1 MITIQ
6 NKAECCGCTACY
18 NICPKEAIQMKPD
31 FEGFLYPFVNA
42 ERCVEC
48 GLCDAVCPVQNP
60 VSCDELE
67 RKSYVI
73 RTKDSHVLDHSTSG
87 GFITPLGQWV
97 IKQNGVICGAA
108 FNNDFKV
115 VHKIVGGGG
124 AHSLSDLRGSK
135 YVQSDLTDCF
145 ATIKRYL
152 EQGTTVCFV
161 GTTCQVYG
169 LKKFL
174 RKKYET
180 LVTVDLVCHGTPS
193 PKLWDKYL
201 EYQKNNY
208 HSEIE
213 DISFRNKTYGY
224 HSGTM
229 RIQFK
234 NGKTYYGSARVDPM
248 LKSFFKEIS
257 SRPSCY
263 QCYFKSLERCS
274 DFTIYDCWH
283 ADQLVVGLADDDKG
297 YTNLIVQSKK
307 GEQVLE
313 KIKQDFDIYP
323 VDTERAIALDGI
335 MVRNAAHPHPKREEY
350 YKDMDRDEVAEHIE
364 KFIPITKK
372 DHLIEWSKKIIY
384 RVGIYRFLKKKM
396 S

>member
-1 MITIQ
+1 MY
-6 NKAECCGCTACY
+6 E
-18 NICPKEAIQMKPD
+18 
-31 FEGFLYPFVNA
+31 
-42 ERCVEC
+42 
-48 GLCDAVCPVQNP
+48 
-60 VSCDELE
+60 
-67 RKSYVI
+67 
-73 RTKDSHVLDHSTSG
+73 
-87 GFITPLGQWV
+87 
-97 IKQNGVICGAA
+97 
-108 FNNDFKV
+108 
-115 VHKIVGGGG
+115 
-124 AHSLSDLRGSK
+124 
-135 YVQSDLTDCF
+135 
-145 ATIKRYL
+145 
-152 EQGTTVCFV
+152 
-161 GTTCQVYG
+161 
-169 LKKFL
+169 
-174 RKKYET
+174 KKYET

-248 LKSFFKEIS
+248 LRSFFKEIS

-263 QCYFKSLERCS
+263 QCYFKNLERCS

-335 MVRNAAHPHPKREEY
+335 MLHTRTRSERN
-350 YKDMDRDEVAEHIE
+350 
-364 KFIPITKK
+364 
-372 DHLIEWSKKIIY
+372 II
-384 RVGIYRFLKKKM
+384 RTWIVMRWRNTLRSLFP
-396 S
+396 

>member
-115 VHKIVGGGG
+115 VHKIVGGGT
-124 AHSLSDLRGSK
+124 HSLSDLRGSK

-224 HSGTM
+224 HSSTM

-263 QCYFKSLERCS
+263 QCYFKNLERCS

-350 YKDMDRDEVAEHIE
+350 YQDMDRDEVAEHIE

>member
-31 FEGFLYPFVNA
+31 FEGFLYPFVNT

-115 VHKIVGGGG
+115 VHKIVGGGT
-124 AHSLSDLRGSK
+124 HSLSDLRGSK

-248 LKSFFKEIS
+248 LRSFFKEIS

-263 QCYFKSLERCS
+263 QCYFKNLERCS

-350 YKDMDRDEVAEHIE
+350 YQDMDHDEVAEHIE

>member
-73 RTKDSHVLDHSTSG
+73 RTKDSHVLNHSTSG

-115 VHKIVGGGG
+115 VHKIVGG

>member
-1 MITIQ
+1 M
-6 NKAECCGCTACY
+6 
-18 NICPKEAIQMKPD
+18 
-31 FEGFLYPFVNA
+31 
-42 ERCVEC
+42 
-48 GLCDAVCPVQNP
+48 
-60 VSCDELE
+60 
-67 RKSYVI
+67 
-73 RTKDSHVLDHSTSG
+73 
-87 GFITPLGQWV
+87 
-97 IKQNGVICGAA
+97 
-108 FNNDFKV
+108 
-115 VHKIVGGGG
+115 
-124 AHSLSDLRGSK
+124 
-135 YVQSDLTDCF
+135 QSDLTDCF
-145 ATIKRYL
+145 ETIKRYL

>member
-115 VHKIVGGGG
+115 VHKIVGGG

>member
-31 FEGFLYPFVNA
+31 FEGFLYPFVNT

-115 VHKIVGGGG
+115 VHKIVGGGT
-124 AHSLSDLRGSK
+124 HSLSDLRGSK

-248 LKSFFKEIS
+248 LRSFFKEIS

-263 QCYFKSLERCS
+263 QCYFKNLERCS

-350 YKDMDRDEVAEHIE
+350 YQDMYRDEVAEHIE

>member
-115 VHKIVGGGG
+115 VHKIVG

>member
-1 MITIQ
+1 M
-6 NKAECCGCTACY
+6 
-18 NICPKEAIQMKPD
+18 
-31 FEGFLYPFVNA
+31 
-42 ERCVEC
+42 
-48 GLCDAVCPVQNP
+48 
-60 VSCDELE
+60 
-67 RKSYVI
+67 
-73 RTKDSHVLDHSTSG
+73 
-87 GFITPLGQWV
+87 
-97 IKQNGVICGAA
+97 
-108 FNNDFKV
+108 
-115 VHKIVGGGG
+115 
-124 AHSLSDLRGSK
+124 
-135 YVQSDLTDCF
+135 QSDLTDCF

-248 LKSFFKEIS
+248 LRSFFKEIS

-263 QCYFKSLERCS
+263 QCYFKNLERCS

-283 ADQLVVGLADDDKG
+283 ADQLVVGLADDDKD
-297 YTNLIVQSKK
+297 YTDCTIQERRAGS
-307 GEQVLE
+307 GENKARLR
-313 KIKQDFDIYP
+313 Y
-323 VDTERAIALDGI
+323 L
-335 MVRNAAHPHPKREEY
+335 
-350 YKDMDRDEVAEHIE
+350 
-364 KFIPITKK
+364 
-372 DHLIEWSKKIIY
+372 S
-384 RVGIYRFLKKKM
+384 